1 MSFICLSISVASS
14 EDVRPALEAA
24 ESGRREGARLVE
36 WRVDALAEEPGGADA
51 IATLLRESPLPGI
64 LTCRARREGGAYEGD
79 DTDRVSLI
87 EAIGTS
93 DDPPRYID
101 FELADYQRSANLRQ
115 KINLVVEHDR
125 QAREVSTGLI
135 LSSHDFEGR
144 PSDLTQRVTAMA
156 EFDAASVAKIVWHA
170 RSLRDNLEAF
180 ELLAQRVKP
189 TIALCMGVFG

>member
-1 MSFICLSISVASS
+1 MLWIVKSV
-14 EDVRPALEAA
+14 EPNTDRI
-24 ESGRREGARLVE
+24 SGR
-36 WRVDALAEEPGGADA
+36 
-51 IATLLRESPLPGI
+51 
-64 LTCRARREGGAYEGD
+64 
-79 DTDRVSLI
+79 
-87 EAIGTS
+87 S
-93 DDPPRYID
+93 DID

-115 KINLVVEHDR
+115 KINLVVEPDR

-189 TIALCMGVFG
+189 TIALCMGVFGEMSRILAPKFGGFLTFAAPAEGEATAPGLSLIHI